1 MWNPL
6 KRLTRMRLR
15 TLMILV
21 ALVAFGMSAVAML
34 GDDRST
40 QFRKGY
46 EQGRREAD
54 AQIASGVVT
63 IYAYGLR
70 MPLSNFDPD
79 TGLPFQAIAGC
90 VVDDQI
96 LGRAQGHNE
105 RVLQYVKSGKTPM
118 NSHKDWTD
126 DLNDLL
132 RTYTSQSQLQKPV
145 RLTAGGPPFV
155 SPDGRFKVQ
164 FVCSECD
171 QQKPVAPMHLEAKLM
186 IAAPG
191 SKSPRSYT
199 CFHGKNPMDFVFGP
213 RGSGFGV
220 IRTET
225 PERVVDFQ
233 AVDLHVPCL
242 LKGESH
248 DVTREGL
255 TRHQETAED
264 L

>member
-1 MWNPL
+1 
-6 KRLTRMRLR
+6 
-15 TLMILV
+15 MILV
-21 ALVAFGMSAVAML
+21 ALVAVGLTAASMF
-34 GDDRST
+34 GDDRSAD
-40 QFRKGY
+40 FRRGY
-46 EQGRREAD
+46 ELGRREAD
-54 AQIASGVVT
+54 AQISSGAVT
-63 IYAYGLR
+63 IYSYGLV
-70 MPLSNFDPD
+70 MSLSNFDPE
-79 TGLPFQAIAGC
+79 TGLPFQPIAGC
-90 VVDDQI
+90 VVDDRI

-105 RVLQYVKSGKTPM
+105 RVLQYVKSGKTPT

-126 DLNDLL
+126 DLNQLL
-132 RTYTSQSQLQKPV
+132 RTYTSQTRLQKPV

-155 SPDGRFKVQ
+155 SPDGRFKIQ

-171 QQKPVAPMHLEAKLM
+171 QKKPLAPMHLEARLM
-186 IAAPG
+186 ILAPG
-191 SKSPRSYT
+191 AKSPKGYA
-199 CFHGKNPMDFVFGP
+199 CVHGKNPMDFVFGP

-264 L
+264 F